1 MIIVQQVRTKKQQ
14 KEFLN
19 FPLELYR
26 GNPYFVP
33 PLYGDEKKLFR
44 KDYVYYDTSEA
55 VYFNAY
61 ENGKMVGRISGILQF
76 AANEKWGQKQ
86 VRFTRFDSI
95 DSQEVANA
103 LFGAVEDWALSK
115 GMDTVV
121 GPLGFNDLEREGLL
135 IEGFEELSTFEEQY
149 NYEYYPRLVENC
161 GYAKDVDWVERQ
173 LRVPA
178 QIDEKLER
186 VSTLMMKRYKLRYDD
201 SKTTREFLKR
211 YADKFFNV
219 LDETYEKLYGTVP
232 ITEGAKKMLM
242 SNFKLLI
249 DKRFVGVI
257 VDENDEV
264 AAFGVCFPSIA
275 EAVQPSGGKLTP
287 AALVRLLKARNHP
300 RVIDLGLIGVVP
312 KFQSKA
318 IASAMIYQT
327 LMMMKNNHIEY
338 AETNLNLE
346 DNNNIQNQ
354 WKAFDARLHKRRR
367 SYKKVLTQPGEE
379 IAQPAE

>member
-379 IAQPAE
+379 IAHPAE

>member
-1 MIIVQQVRTKKQQ
+1 M
-14 KEFLN
+14 
-19 FPLELYR
+19 
-26 GNPYFVP
+26 
-33 PLYGDEKKLFR
+33 
-44 KDYVYYDTSEA
+44 
-55 VYFNAY
+55 
-61 ENGKMVGRISGILQF
+61 
-76 AANEKWGQKQ
+76 
-86 VRFTRFDSI
+86 
-95 DSQEVANA
+95 
-103 LFGAVEDWALSK
+103 
-115 GMDTVV
+115 V

-327 LMMMKNNHIEY
+327 LMMMKNNNIEY

>member
-219 LDETYEKLYGTVP
+219 LDETYETLYGTVP